1 MSAGVWL
8 VYVDRLRRL
17 ELEQIA
23 DYVTS
28 CDGVTAASIIDHVV
42 IVTIH
47 DDLTGNDA
55 EIGVAL
61 DLGGHVAL
69 EARELVEFA
78 PPADA
83 GVPPPDLG
91 ALARADARYEITWD
105 LERSDETFNPMML
118 LVGWLEE
125 SCGGTIFDATNGR
138 FV

>member
-1 MSAGVWL
+1 MSAGVWM

-17 ELEQIA
+17 ELEQVA
-23 DYVTS
+23 DHVIS
-28 CDGVTAASIIDHVV
+28 FDGVTAASIVDHVV

-78 PPADA
+78 PPPDA

-91 ALARADARYEITWD
+91 ALANADARYEITWD